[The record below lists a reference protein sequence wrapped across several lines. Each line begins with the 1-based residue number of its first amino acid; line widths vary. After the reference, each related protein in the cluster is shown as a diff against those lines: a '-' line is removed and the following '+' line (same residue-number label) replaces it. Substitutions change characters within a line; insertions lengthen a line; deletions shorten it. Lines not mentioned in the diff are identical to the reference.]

1 MYMGKKE
8 SKMDLRKTKYAFG
21 MLVSMA
27 AVACL
32 ILCLAYFFY
41 APAFS
46 WKIGLMAVV
55 FFSVSFFGILMLDHF
70 AKKGERT
77 LISGYMAVRGIK
89 LVVLVAFLLILF
101 IIDRDS
107 AKWVAASFILFYIAM
122 LIFDSVYF
130 TKKLK
135 K

>member
-1 MYMGKKE
+1 
-8 SKMDLRKTKYAFG
+8 
-21 MLVSMA
+21 MLE
-27 AVACL
+27 
-32 ILCLAYFFY
+32 
-41 APAFS
+41 
-46 WKIGLMAVV
+46 
-55 FFSVSFFGILMLDHF
+55 HF
-70 AKKGERT
+70 AKKGDRT